1 MLKRVVVIKFKKDVP
16 ESEIAGIEKGLAGLP
31 GAIPEIAGD
40 FRFGRDVLRSE
51 RSYDF
56 ALVTEFENIEA
67 IQRYRSH
74 PAHQEVLKKLL
85 EHCDSIITADFEI

>member
-1 MLKRVVVIKFKKDVP
+1 MLKRVAVFKLKKDVP
-16 ESEIAGIEKGLAGLP
+16 ESEMAGIEKGLAGLP
-31 GAIPEIAGD
+31 GAIPEIAGS
-40 FRFGRDVLRSE
+40 FQFGRDVLHSE

-56 ALVTEFENIEA
+56 AVVAEFENIEA

-85 EHCDSIITADFEI
+85 EHCDSIVTVDFEI

>member
-31 GAIPEIAGD
+31 AVIPDIAGD
-40 FRFGRDVLRSE
+40 FQFGRDVLRSE

-56 ALVTEFENIEA
+56 GLVTEFENIEA

-74 PAHQEVLKKLL
+74 PAHQEVLKKIL